1 MSSKGSSVS
10 LSGGHDEVGCKKS
23 SNKWAVPLC
32 YECHINGVERIGSR
46 QEAAW
51 FRERGILCL
60 DLAAA
65 IYANSHSLEAMLNV
79 LRTHREKSQDVA

>member
-1 MSSKGSSVS
+1 MRYR
-10 LSGGHDEVGCKKS
+10 
-23 SNKWAVPLC
+23 AIPLC

-65 IYANSHSLEAMLNV
+65 LHANSHSVEAKMKV
-79 LRTHREKSQDVA
+79 LQAHSEKAAEAISVATK